1 MFKVKLVA
9 WFLFVPTFPR
19 TNNKKGG
26 APKNEEVG
34 GGGGDEK
41 HFFLLGLAFSSLLEN
56 RKKTVSVSFKCLHIL
71 NSFEE
76 VKLFH

>member
-1 MFKVKLVA
+1 MKR
-9 WFLFVPTFPR
+9 W
-19 TNNKKGG
+19 
-26 APKNEEVG
+26 

>member
-1 MFKVKLVA
+1 MK
-9 WFLFVPTFPR
+9 
-19 TNNKKGG
+19 
-26 APKNEEVG
+26 G
-34 GGGGDEK
+34 GGGGVVK
-41 HFFLLGLAFSSLLEN
+41 YFFLIGLTFSSLLEN